1 MRRLL
6 IILLTCSSL
15 LWART
20 LAAQSKP
27 YSGRAPIT
35 IRFKPLPREL
45 LQQRLSL
52 IRKTSPERQF
62 VLEGLLS
69 TSGCGIKRLEVKDH
83 EPNVV
88 CSLAGS
94 SEKVIVLG
102 AHYDHAPKGD
112 GAVDN
117 WSGSALLPSI
127 YDSMKDLKL
136 RHTIVFVGFSAEEKG
151 LLGSKAYVT
160 SLAPDER
167 RKISAMVNLDTLG
180 LSSTKVWSNR
190 ASPLLVNSLAA
201 VAQALKLPLE
211 PINVDAKG
219 ASADSEPFF
228 TADIPAITIH
238 SVTMDTWNILHTS
251 RDTLEQVKLND
262 YYETYR
268 LITGYL
274 IFLDQLLDA
283 EPVPGGAGPS

>member
-1 MRRLL
+1 
-6 IILLTCSSL
+6 
-15 LWART
+15 
-20 LAAQSKP
+20 
-27 YSGRAPIT
+27 
-35 IRFKPLPREL
+35 
-45 LQQRLSL
+45 L

-88 CSLAGS
+88 CTLAGS

-127 YDSMKDLKL
+127 YESLRNLKL

-151 LLGSKAYVT
+151 LLGSKAYVS
-160 SLAPDER
+160 SLAPEER
-167 RKISAMVNLDTLG
+167 RRISAMVNLDTLG
-180 LSSTKVWSNR
+180 LSPTKVWSNR
-190 ASPLLVNSLAA
+190 ASPVLVNSLAA

-211 PINVDAKG
+211 PMNVDAKG

-238 SVTMDTWNILHTS
+238 SVTQDTWNVLHTS

-274 IFLDQLLDA
+274 VFLDQLLDA
-283 EPVPGGAGPS
+283 EPVPGEGPS

>member
-6 IILLTCSSL
+6 IIVMTCGGL
-15 LWART
+15 LWAQSP
-20 LAAQSKP
+20 AAEPKQDA
-27 YSGRAPIT
+27 GRAPIT

-52 IRKTSPERQF
+52 LRKTSPERQF

-102 AHYDHAPKGD
+102 AHYDHATKGD